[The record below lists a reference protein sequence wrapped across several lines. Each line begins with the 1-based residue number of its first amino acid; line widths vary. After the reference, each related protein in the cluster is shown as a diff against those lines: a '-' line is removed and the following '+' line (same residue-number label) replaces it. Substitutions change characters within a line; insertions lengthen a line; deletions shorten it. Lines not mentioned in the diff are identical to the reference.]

1 MTTILG
7 IHLILLGIGAFLLVF
22 KALYFGGVYDTWAP
36 GGGDVR
42 KITNL
47 TLSPSVIF
55 GYLLKSPFGGEG
67 WIVSVDDLEDIIGGY
82 VWLGSIC
89 IFGGIWHILTKPF
102 AWARRALVWSGEAYL
117 SYSLGALSV
126 FGFIACCFVW
136 FNNTAYPSEFYGP
149 TRPEASLAQAFTFLV
164 RDQRLGAN
172 VGFAQGPTG
181 LGKYLM
187 HSPTGEVI
195 FGGETMRFWDL
206 RAPWLEPLRGPN
218 GLDLSRLKKDIQ
230 PWQERRSA
238 EYMTHAPLGSLNSVG
253 GVATEINAVNYVSP
267 RSWLATS
274 HFVLGFF
281 LFVGHLWH
289 AGRARVAATGFEKGI
304 DRDFEPVLFM
314 TPLN

>member
-1 MTTILG
+1 MYG
-7 IHLILLGIGAFLLVF
+7 WVPF
-22 KALYFGGVYDTWAP
+22 VY
-36 GGGDVR
+36 
-42 KITNL
+42 L
-47 TLSPSVIF
+47 
-55 GYLLKSPFGGEG
+55 
-67 WIVSVDDLEDIIGGY
+67 
-82 VWLGSIC
+82 
-89 IFGGIWHILTKPF
+89 GGIWHILTKPF

-149 TRPEASLAQAFTFLV
+149 TGPEASQAQAFTFLV

-172 VGFAQGPTG
+172 VGSA
-181 LGKYLM
+181 
-187 HSPTGEVI
+187 S
-195 FGGETMRFWDL
+195 
-206 RAPWLEPLRGPN
+206 RAY
-218 GLDLSRLKKDIQ
+218 RLKKDIQ

-281 LFVGHLWH
+281 LFVGIYGTREEL
-289 AGRARVAATGFEKGI
+289 VQLQQDLKKGI
-304 DRDFEPVLFM
+304 DRELEPVLSM